1 MSAIKAVPFRRSCEN
16 SVERHRP
23 QNHNEDAIIAS
34 DKYELMETAFS
45 YGKQPAET
53 WFTLPVD
60 FFLRE
65 RTDFQRDIIY
75 KKRYFGIRRFIPN
88 GSSWL
93 ACLRDLRN
101 NGRDRL

>member
-45 YGKQPAET
+45 YGKQPGET
-53 WFTLPVD
+53 WFTLPVE
-60 FFLRE
+60 FFFTRNDRLS
-65 RTDFQRDIIY
+65 
-75 KKRYFGIRRFIPN
+75 KRYNLQKAIFWNKKVYTEWFKLV
-88 GSSWL
+88 SLSE
-93 ACLRDLRN
+93 
-101 NGRDRL
+101 RLEK